1 MRHPASPILN
11 ALTYLPDRR
20 ILQTPAILGM
30 AYTDLSISTAD
41 GETLH
46 GWWLP
51 APKSVGHILFAHG
64 NAGNIGDRV
73 ALFALLVEAGFDV
86 LAFDYRGYGRSTGRP
101 TEHGTYLDARAAR
114 RVLLEQPGV
123 DANHVLYLGKSL
135 GGGVV
140 LELAQAHPPAGVML
154 MSTFSGLRDAAR
166 SVYPFLPGPL
176 VPDAYPNARRIRTL
190 RSPVLIMHGD
200 QDELL
205 PLRHAER
212 LYAAAR
218 EPKRLQIFPGA
229 GHNDLIMVGGSAWF
243 ELVRD
248 WAGAIVRS

>member
-1 MRHPASPILN
+1 MRHPASSILN
-11 ALTYLPDRR
+11 ALAYLPERQ
-20 ILQTPAILGM
+20 ILQTPALLGM
-30 AYTDLSISTAD
+30 DYSDLSIDTAD

-51 APKSVGHILFAHG
+51 APNSVGHILFAHG
-64 NAGNIGDRV
+64 NGGNVGDRV

-86 LAFDYRGYGRSTGRP
+86 LTFDYRGYGRSTGRP
-101 TEHGTYLDARAAR
+101 TEHGTYQDARAAR

-123 DANHVLYLGKSL
+123 DPNRVVYLGKSL
-135 GGGVV
+135 GGGVM
-140 LELAQAHPPAGVML
+140 LELAAAYPPAGLML
-154 MSTFSGLRDAAR
+154 MSTFSGMRDAAR
-166 SVYPFLPGPL
+166 SIYPFLPRPL
-176 VPDAYPNARRIRTL
+176 IPDAYPSERRIRTL
-190 RSPVLIMHGD
+190 RVPVLIMHGD

-218 EPKRLQIFPGA
+218 EPKQLKVFPGA
-229 GHNDLIMVGGSAWF
+229 GHNDLILVGGRAWF

-248 WAGAIVRS
+248 WARAVVRP